1 MRAPDLTAAAARAA
15 QPIDVSED
23 FEGASAG
30 LLRSVDADI
39 EPHFPYSFR
48 STGSLLGLARWSAS
62 TAIPEYTFSVDAEY
76 RTPLPRRSALSVNV
90 PIFEKVDETMT
101 EPGAPVCVRAA
112 SALG

>member
-23 FEGASAG
+23 CEGAAAG

-48 STGSLLGLARWSAS
+48 STGALLGLARWSAS

-76 RTPLPRRSALSVNV
+76 RTPLPRRSALS
-90 PIFEKVDETMT
+90 
-101 EPGAPVCVRAA
+101 
-112 SALG
+112 SS